1 MAEKPKHKIEAI
13 LLTNSM
19 KILKI
24 VHVKI
29 KSIKKKVK
37 DNLWYENRDWEK
49 SSVLIEACNT

>member
-13 LLTNSM
+13 LLTNSI

-29 KSIKKKVK
+29 KSIKKKLK
-37 DNLWYENRDWEK
+37 TIYDMKIGTERNHLY
-49 SSVLIEACNT
+49 